1 MQTTAAT
8 ILHLIGPDTAPERLD
23 VLREILDAGEAVGH
37 QHVAAVGGRP
47 AAETV
52 TVDHQIALPRTR
64 ARVALLPPPARIA
77 RIRADLWH
85 FWSLGALRW
94 IPAVC
99 EAHPGAAV
107 LVDVDSTAAALQCAP
122 WSQAPRVLGCV
133 ASGETTHAALQSAG
147 FRADHILRLDPR
159 RHSGSGSRSE
169 RSVIRRRLDLQDQHQ
184 AVLVLPPVCK
194 STEAAGAVWAAMIV
208 QKVHADVRV
217 LLPGAGAEVSR
228 ILRLCEAVGQRFMV
242 RSVGSAVGLDELLVA
257 ADLALL
263 NAPGD
268 VPVDALVRAMGAL
281 APIVARK
288 SALISSLL
296 VDGESGWLFDS
307 GRPHAIARRLVVA
320 LEAPQER
327 AQLAKAAQK
336 KAERLSDGSANV
348 DRYAAMV
355 RGLCAS
361 A

>member
-1 MQTTAAT
+1 
-8 ILHLIGPDTAPERLD
+8 
-23 VLREILDAGEAVGH
+23 
-37 QHVAAVGGRP
+37 
-47 AAETV
+47 
-52 TVDHQIALPRTR
+52 
-64 ARVALLPPPARIA
+64 
-77 RIRADLWH
+77 
-85 FWSLGALRW
+85 
-94 IPAVC
+94 
-99 EAHPGAAV
+99 
-107 LVDVDSTAAALQCAP
+107 
-122 WSQAPRVLGCV
+122 
-133 ASGETTHAALQSAG
+133 
-147 FRADHILRLDPR
+147 
-159 RHSGSGSRSE
+159 
-169 RSVIRRRLDLQDQHQ
+169 VIRRRLDLQDQHQ